1 MEAVHENV
9 ENDVV
14 ARWPRIGRGGSLR
27 FGWQSYG
34 LQPGSLADGQRNL
47 ITPGHGRGHGHPI
60 IVCRRQAPL
69 STII

>member
-14 ARWPRIGRGGSLR
+14 ARWPRIGRGGSLS
-27 FGWQSYG
+27 FGWQSYA
-34 LQPGSLADGQRNL
+34 GSLADGQRIS

-60 IVCRRQAPL
+60 IDHRRQAPL